1 MGVQELYRVQQ
12 EEESITLGAN
22 VSLRRAIEL
31 FRYAAKSISGFH
43 HLQDVADHWTVVAS
57 ETIRNVSHPW

>member
-1 MGVQELYRVQQ
+1 MGVQELYRVQE

-31 FRYAAKSISGFH
+31 FRYAATSISGFH
-43 HLQDVADHWTVVAS
+43 HLQNVADHWSVVAN
-57 ETIRNVSHPW
+57 ETVRNVSHPL